1 MGSPPLVRERR
12 QYSHSHAMLF
22 GITPARAGKT
32 HAVGHVGQRDEDH
45 PRSCGKDLIKNETLF
60 VLVGSPP
67 LVRERPLYC
76 ILDGAACRI
85 TPARAGKTPR
95 SSSSVIVIQ
104 DHPRS
109 CGKDVCPARR
119 PVAGWGSPPLVR
131 ERHADG
137 SCPNKDC
144 RITPARAGK
153 TSRAV
158 PIIFHY

>member
-1 MGSPPLVRERR
+1 
-12 QYSHSHAMLF
+12 MLF

-85 TPARAGKTPR
+85 TPARAGKTFIHA
-95 SSSSVIVIQ
+95 VCIYLGQ

-109 CGKDVCPARR
+109 CGKDLTLEFTPFINV
-119 PVAGWGSPPLVR
+119 GSPPLVR
-131 ERHADG
+131 ERQ
-137 SCPNKDC
+137 
-144 RITPARAGK
+144 
-153 TSRAV
+153 
-158 PIIFHY
+158 